1 MKKLLLLLV
10 TFIAGITAYGQDEG
24 KIKLTLNVD
33 NPERVSIAIFGEPLE
48 GLKRATTNW
57 RLTRGQTSKSVRQK
71 AAR

>member
-48 GLKRATTNW
+48 GLIT
-57 RLTRGQTSKSVRQK
+57 
-71 AAR
+71 ARSLPDAS

>member
-48 GLKRATTNW
+48 GLKRATTN
-57 RLTRGQTSKSVRQK
+57 LKSARGQTSKSVRQK